1 MLGLLIALI
10 VIALV
15 AGTLGFTGV
24 ARGAATLARIVF
36 FLMLAGIV
44 IMIILAVMGLAG
56 IF

>member
-44 IMIILAVMGLAG
+44 IMIILAVMGLAV